1 MSRGKSCSHVFSL
14 LLSFGWSQNQKT
26 FYKVLWLWCCATR
39 YRVDW
44 KKVVWKNMFLKDIA
58 NGMLTVEP
66 EKSESGSRKC
76 TFPFSN
82 TIWQRSLSS
91 AFCTHMMGSTENLSC
106 ENLKLRK
113 SCKSVYMFVYVYI
126 CVNMCILCTCVQYIT
141 LCATM
146 NSINRLLS

>member
-1 MSRGKSCSHVFSL
+1 MFFLSFSL
-14 LLSFGWSQNQKT
+14 LGGLRIRRHFTKCCGCGVGCTLPLSGNKI
-26 FYKVLWLWCCATR
+26 

-113 SCKSVYMFVYVYI
+113 SCKSVYMFVYVKI

-141 LCATM
+141 FCATM